1 MAEIDPVVDEQP
13 KKVYTCNYKVGN
25 TVKINSGS
33 FIGESGE
40 VKNIDLEKG
49 KVTIQIEIFGRI
61 TTIELNLDQVEI
73 E

>member
-1 MAEIDPVVDEQP
+1 
-13 KKVYTCNYKVGN
+13 
-25 TVKINSGS
+25 VKINSGS